1 MALSDELKGQIRD
14 AFMSLKDAMDGFQLR
29 GSQNKMIAEISK
41 TLAGEYPDGNRILCV
56 EAPTGTGKTFAYLL
70 SAIPIAKANGKKLI
84 ISSANV
90 ALQEQLLTKD
100 LPEAKKYCP
109 VDFQYELVKG
119 RSRYV
124 CIRNLIS
131 LVEETAGDDLL
142 SNANLLFDE
151 PPKAYQLKEMK
162 GLLGDYSAEQ
172 WNGEIDDLT
181 RAPEHNLWGK
191 IACNRFTCTAKNCE
205 FYSDCAFFKSRKK
218 IAGADV
224 IVANHDLVL
233 ADLSTGNT
241 VLPNVDESIFIFDE
255 AHHLNAKALSH
266 FSLSAGTEFMKSSI
280 RQTKGVVEQI
290 CKLSQQDAIDI
301 DIKQMDDY
309 LQDLTTLCKS
319 LSFDDD
325 VHLFNQGQVDSAIA
339 EIGQHL
345 NTLNTGNLARF
356 SILKESWVDYLRIN
370 PLDKQISDTLNNAIG
385 ECEQHMIGINEL
397 LSSFLR
403 TDDVQQSPYSRWISK
418 SITNKKI
425 NYTLNS
431 AQTDISSN
439 LNDLIWS
446 KVAGCVLTSATLSSL
461 GSFDRLNKQLGLVKT
476 ENQYL
481 RLPSPFSFEQ
491 VPFIVAKFN
500 ANPTQIYEHTQ
511 EVASQL
517 LTRIDDNEGTL
528 VLFASNKQMQMVAD
542 LVENKL
548 KPNLLVQGEYSKKL
562 ILEKHIN
569 LRKQGQG
576 SVIFGLDSFAEG
588 VDLKGDN
595 LTHVIIVKLRFSVP
609 NSPIDK
615 TLSDY
620 LQSQNRN
627 PFMEISLPDASLK
640 LIQACGRLIRT
651 ETDTGKITIFDNRL
665 TTKFYGK
672 QLLAALPNYKIIIE

>member
-162 GLLGDYSAEQ
+162 DLLGDYSAEQ

-280 RQTKGVVEQI
+280 RQTKSVVEQI

>member
-280 RQTKGVVEQI
+280 RQTKSVVEQI